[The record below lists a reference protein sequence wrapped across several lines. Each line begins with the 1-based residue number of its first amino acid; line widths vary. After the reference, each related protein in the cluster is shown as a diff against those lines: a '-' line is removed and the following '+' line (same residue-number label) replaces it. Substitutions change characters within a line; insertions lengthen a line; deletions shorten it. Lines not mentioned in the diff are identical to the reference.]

1 MWCFVIR
8 VSSGVGGSPSFRYYV
23 GVTIRSL
30 LALQLHWLQGGIR
43 ESLEMAF
50 GVEHRVCWDFFS
62 FPLPYR
68 LSVGTAS
75 ADLHSGVLAFLA
87 EPYTTR
93 EPGCQAILRIR
104 LCRSSCTCISSTT
117 RDIDPKSEEIW
128 VIPTI
133 SIASIYS
140 QIPDLFPVSDYSL
153 VCRMCLGV
161 LTTIGSHSYWWV
173 VHPNWALGW
182 CFR

>member
-8 VSSGVGGSPSFRYYV
+8 VSSGVGGSPSFRCYV

-30 LALQLHWLQGGIR
+30 LASQLHWLQGGIR

-50 GVEHRVCWDFFS
+50 GVENRVCWDFFS

-87 EPYTTR
+87 EPYTVATR
-93 EPGCQAILRIR
+93 EPGCQAIVRIR
-104 LCRSSCTCISSTT
+104 LCRCTCNCIFI
-117 RDIDPKSEEIW
+117 RDKRHR
-128 VIPTI
+128 PTE
-133 SIASIYS
+133 
-140 QIPDLFPVSDYSL
+140 
-153 VCRMCLGV
+153 RGTLG
-161 LTTIGSHSYWWV
+161 HSYDV
-173 VHPNWALGW
+173 NCFTFDLLPNPRSIFPFPIMRLCAECVWE
-182 CFR
+182 C